1 MFDVEIDKTFRVI
14 QQGTSE
20 GTQEKYK
27 KDGYWYKL
35 DQDGAEG
42 LAEYLSSRLLTF
54 SDLPPESYIIYEQ
67 GMINGKPGCRSR
79 NYLAEDEDFVTLY
92 RMYFNEFGMDLAK
105 VTSKMERTSDRINYV
120 LKYVQDSC
128 GLDLTEY
135 FQRTFTLDRIILNED
150 RHFNNLALIE
160 GAEGF
165 RVAPIFDNGRSLLTT
180 NRSVNWHFP
189 IQENVKRVIA
199 KPFSGSH
206 EKMYGHFGCGFHL
219 DVNRALQWLYTE
231 KESRERD
238 VLIYQ
243 LEHLEIE

>member
-27 KDGYWYKL
+27 KDGY
-35 DQDGAEG
+35 
-42 LAEYLSSRLLTF
+42 
-54 SDLPPESYIIYEQ
+54 
-67 GMINGKPGCRSR
+67 
-79 NYLAEDEDFVTLY
+79 
-92 RMYFNEFGMDLAK
+92 
-105 VTSKMERTSDRINYV
+105 
-120 LKYVQDSC
+120 
-128 GLDLTEY
+128 
-135 FQRTFTLDRIILNED
+135 
-150 RHFNNLALIE
+150 
-160 GAEGF
+160 
-165 RVAPIFDNGRSLLTT
+165 
-180 NRSVNWHFP
+180 WHFP